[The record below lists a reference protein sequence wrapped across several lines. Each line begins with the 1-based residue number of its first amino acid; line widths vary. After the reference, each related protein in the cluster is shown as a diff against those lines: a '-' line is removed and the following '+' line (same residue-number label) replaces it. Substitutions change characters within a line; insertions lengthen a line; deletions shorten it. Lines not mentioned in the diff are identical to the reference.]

1 MLQLLLLI
9 VLQMHSVLG
18 NTEKIIFLAP
28 SNLPVPV
35 EHPTLEDLQLE
46 ALSPHH
52 WSLRT
57 HIETEFPTNSSKY
70 GKPSW
75 YLLQTLQEGRR
86 YEVRICWAAT
96 VNSNGFPA
104 EARADVKQQ
113 PTSFRLETYDL
124 ATVFE
129 TPELITSL
137 AQYSEAR
144 QPDLLD
150 AESQKPN
157 VAKRETSYKHTPKAT
172 SSSSLFIQ
180 VFAAAD
186 YYTLNKTLMEN
197 VPPVFVDIILDPYVF
212 NIFPRSLLPTAAYIT
227 IVAIGAW
234 YLAKYVSV
242 LVKSV
247 AKLDTD
253 VGRKKV

>member
-9 VLQMHSVLG
+9 VLQIHYVLG

-28 SNLPVPV
+28 SNLEVPV

-57 HIETEFPTNSSKY
+57 HIEAEFPTNSSQY
-70 GKPSW
+70 GKSSW
-75 YLLQTLQEGRR
+75 YLLQTLQEGQRH
-86 YEVRICWAAT
+86 EVRICWAAT
-96 VNSNGFPA
+96 
-104 EARADVKQQ
+104 E

-150 AESQKPN
+150 AESQKPS
-157 VAKRETSYKHTPKAT
+157 VVKQKKSSKHTPKAA
-172 SSSSLFIQ
+172 SYLFLQ

-186 YYTLNKTLMEN
+186 YYTMNKALMEN

-212 NIFPRSLLPTAAYIT
+212 SIFPRSLLPTAAYVI

-234 YLAKYVSV
+234 FLAKYISL
-242 LVKSV
+242 LVQSV

-253 VGRKKV
+253 AERKKV